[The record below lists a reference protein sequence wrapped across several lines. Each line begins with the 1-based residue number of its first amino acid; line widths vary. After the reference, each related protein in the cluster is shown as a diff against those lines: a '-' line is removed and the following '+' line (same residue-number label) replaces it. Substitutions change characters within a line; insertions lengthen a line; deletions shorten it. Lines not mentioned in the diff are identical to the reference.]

1 MKRRNMRYRSAVV
14 LASLLLILALAF
26 FVAVWSGYTVMTAG
40 DLLRIFLGGGSS
52 KENLILFEFRMPR
65 IVLGML
71 AGMGFALAGMVMQT
85 LTRNALAEPGIL
97 GINAGAGLVV
107 VVFLTLAGTLDM
119 GAVMSLP
126 FLALLGALLAGGL
139 IYAFSVRKG
148 QGLDPGKM
156 VLNGIALQLGLNAA
170 TTFLALSLDADQY
183 KFVASFQAGSI
194 WNTEWPMVTSLLPWI
209 LAGFVLLML
218 RANVMNIFASGDEVS
233 IGLGIHLRREKLLML
248 LTALAVSAAC
258 VSAVG
263 SMSFVGLVAPHLAR
277 RLVGRRHQNL
287 IPCSMLTGGILVV
300 VSDTIARTVF
310 QPTMLPTG
318 LVTSMVGAPYFIILL
333 LTQRKKELA

>member
-26 FVAVWSGYTVMTAG
+26 FVAVWSGYTAMTAG

-148 QGLDPGKM
+148 QGLDPRSEFGCRS
-156 VLNGIALQLGLNAA
+156 IQIR
-170 TTFLALSLDADQY
+170 SLVSGRKHMEHGMAYGDQ
-183 KFVASFQAGSI
+183 
-194 WNTEWPMVTSLLPWI
+194 
-209 LAGFVLLML
+209 
-218 RANVMNIFASGDEVS
+218 
-233 IGLGIHLRREKLLML
+233 
-248 LTALAVSAAC
+248 SAAMDSGWLC
-258 VSAVG
+258 
-263 SMSFVGLVAPHLAR
+263 
-277 RLVGRRHQNL
+277 
-287 IPCSMLTGGILVV
+287 
-300 VSDTIARTVF
+300 TVDAQSKRNEHF
-310 QPTMLPTG
+310 CFRG
-318 LVTSMVGAPYFIILL
+318 
-333 LTQRKKELA
+333 